1 MQRDFIV
8 GTCLLYKG
16 GGGIGG
22 VGGGGGFLKFFQKRV
37 GVQISKIKGLV
48 K

>member
-22 VGGGGGFLKFFQKRV
+22 GGGAGFLKFFQKRV

>member
-22 VGGGGGFLKFFQKRV
+22 VGGEGFLKFFQKRV